1 MRNTKT
7 FFCVFVLAVMLLS
20 GAIYFASYRK
30 ASVSPATCTLTLF
43 LPNERNVAGIP
54 DRFSKQA
61 FMQEISGK
69 PVKTI
74 DLTDDHATNQRKL
87 AAVRAAAKKLR
98 ESHDTSTVIRVVYST
113 QATYQELVNL
123 VDMLQVDKQKRY
135 AIIDNDIYIIGSP
148 MSSF

>member
-1 MRNTKT
+1 MEKSCRYLNDMRNTKT

-20 GAIYFASYRK
+20 TAIYFASYRK
-30 ASVSPATCTLTLF
+30 ANVSPATCTLTLF
-43 LPNERNVAGIP
+43 LPNERHVAGIP

-74 DLTDDHATNQRKL
+74 DLTDDHAANQRKL
-87 AAVRAAAKKLR
+87 VAVW
-98 ESHDTSTVIRVVYST
+98 I
-113 QATYQELVNL
+113 ATYQELVNL